1 MRLWDYRLLKVLPD
15 QFLVRSMARMYC
27 NKKAMGERN
36 IET

>member
-15 QFLVRSMARMYC
+15 QFLVRPMARMYS

-36 IET
+36 IKT